1 MRLDGLKLGHLARV
15 LRVEGTDGVSLR
27 LMEMGLTPG
36 VEVRFIATAPLGDPL
51 EYELRGYRL
60 SLRRSEASRV
70 EVEPLATPPE
80 PPAAE

>member
-1 MRLDGLKLGHLARV
+1 MRLDSLSLGHRARV
-15 LRVEGTDGVSLR
+15 LRVDGTDGVSLR

-70 EVEPLATPPE
+70 EVEPLSEPLR
-80 PPAAE
+80 PPAAD